1 MKFDFCIGNPPYQGD
16 NHQQLY
22 PDFYLQGQKIANCV
36 DLIFPVGWQD
46 PKNANNLSK
55 LNKQEIKEDPQ
66 ICFVKNKRNVFQNIV
81 GAEFTN
87 IILWKKGHDNGL
99 DGNQLVIGEDN
110 QEIVKHLD
118 YEKSSANKP
127 HQIQELGALVV
138 SSKNFNSL
146 AGDTSSLK
154 PYGLRTDF
162 FNDPS
167 KYGLP
172 ELQNS
177 KRKTTDLTI
186 YGLYKRKNTK
196 FYVPKD
202 YALPKISSNIDK
214 YKVFIGKA
222 WGNFSDNYLGGAY
235 ADIIVASPGE
245 ICTENFIE
253 SGSFDNFELA
263 CKHAKYLMTKFCRAL
278 LYLNKFT
285 QDNSKDKW
293 VSVPKQD
300 FTENFWS
307 ESIEFIDKAL
317 MDKYDIPT
325 KIQEFVFSNIQT
337 RTEKNIINYREI
349 A

>member
-1 MKFDFCIGNPPYQGD
+1 MMKFDFCIGNPPYQGD

-22 PDFYLQGQKIANCV
+22 PDFYLQGQQIADCV

-55 LNKQEIKEDPQ
+55 LNKPEIKEDKQ
-66 ICFVKNKRNVFQNIV
+66 ICFIKNKRNVFQNIV

-87 IILWKKGHDNGL
+87 IIVWKRGHDNGL
-99 DGNQLVIGEDN
+99 YGKQLVIDDN
-110 QEIVKHLD
+110 GKEAVKHLD
-118 YEKSSANKP
+118 YEKTSVNKP
-127 HQIQELGALVV
+127 YQIQELGALVMGAPGFESMV
-138 SSKNFNSL
+138 NS
-146 AGDTSSLK
+146 TSSLK

-162 FNDPS
+162 LNDPS
-167 KYGLP
+167 KYNLP
-172 ELQNS
+172 ELQTS
-177 KRKTTDLTI
+177 KIKSTDLTI
-186 YGLYKRKNTK
+186 YGLYKRKNAK
-196 FYVPKD
+196 FYIPRN
-202 YALPKISSNIDK
+202 YALPKTSLNIDK

-235 ADIIVASPGE
+235 ADIIVATPGE

-293 VSVPKQD
+293 TAVPKQD
-300 FTENFWS
+300 FTEDFWL
-307 ESIEFIDKAL
+307 ENIEHIDKAL
-317 MDKYDIPT
+317 MEKYGISDQ
-325 KIQEFVFSNIQT
+325 IQQFVFSNIQT
-337 RTEKNIINYREI
+337 RTEKNIINYR
-349 A
+349 